1 MSNLKNVNAKN
12 FNWTLSKK
20 FYFFNFKFIKAKT
33 SFKHNSIIVQLC
45 TIVFRADWKID
56 NIRKIVNFTY
66 TLKIYTND
74 KPPVFRTTFLE
85 LTFWKLLRN
94 SYCTKQLLTLKI

>member
-33 SFKHNSIIVQLC
+33 SFKQNSIIVQLC
-45 TIVFRADWKID
+45 TIVFRADWK
-56 NIRKIVNFTY
+56 N
-66 TLKIYTND
+66 
-74 KPPVFRTTFLE
+74 
-85 LTFWKLLRN
+85 
-94 SYCTKQLLTLKI
+94 